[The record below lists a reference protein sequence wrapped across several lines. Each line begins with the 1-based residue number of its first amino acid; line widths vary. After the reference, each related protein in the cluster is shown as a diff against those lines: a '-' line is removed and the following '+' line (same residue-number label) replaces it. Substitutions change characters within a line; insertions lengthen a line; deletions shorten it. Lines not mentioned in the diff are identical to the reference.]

1 MVCPPKQGPLAESS
15 GWNKLV
21 KDIKEKFGL
30 DDARALKLAEIAF
43 YKKGD
48 MPSSEEAISIL
59 SNKGKDYTKTA
70 LKEKMKDFAAG
81 LKTGMDK
88 GFLAGQMRQ
97 GRSMDEDIRVLEQ
110 QVASGEIT
118 QKDLEARVKEL
129 KYEVGYKEAEARLAG
144 EISGKTSG
152 RKEGVDKQRA
162 FQKEFAARVKD
173 YLKTNESFRG
183 KISEKQ
189 MDAIVNKAAKIGTS
203 ERAYAKFTDYV
214 DKVIEKENYAED
226 LNEGT
231 SLRKKIKRSFADS
244 DDFVKR
250 MKGLDI
256 EKLSPEELIEFNQLS
271 KDYIDSTKPITSEGY
286 TPFEKEQNVL
296 KLEVLEKAV
305 SDKIIKETEDAYG
318 VLGLNKEE
326 ADLMNEFMSAEN
338 QDLFEYNLSEAK
350 QKQLR
355 YNLER
360 VSDYSLLGLKESLAA
375 NKEAMTESLGKT
387 TVDQLE
393 DISKVDVSIITDK
406 KDLADITRTINNNII
421 NGTNSNVGKVHT
433 TVKAYENEIKLKKI
447 ADGILIPVIG
457 SGRKIYYDTPILF
470 KALFGNRKVAA
481 AFRYLTGYDGV
492 VTSSSK
498 SETKTINKKK
508 LWDKFKKENN
518 ISNSAEED
526 IQIGIYS
533 RLNDVEKGNENESF
547 LNEKEQLKE
556 SINRAL
562 KSEDADTVQVGNFL
576 NNTYKEI
583 VEGANTHEDFVN
595 KYKQAFLKAVEA
607 SEWIS
612 NNIWKENMADF
623 KNHAESNLNETFD
636 GELRDSYHA
645 KSYYS
650 IDGKTDVIEP
660 GADAFDLKTGKP
672 KETGRSRARTL
683 KDKLPDGKIVDYRFE
698 YNTFKSYQ
706 DVLFEIGSFHDAGIM
721 YKISKLPGFDGIL
734 GGKKNADFFI
744 KTYNTQ
750 YDLLK
755 NGKKNLDEI
764 NRSIIASTARSLRN
778 IGSAIGLGRAS
789 QFISQ
794 TTPAVSA
801 LVQNRK
807 YFVDVVKTK
816 GVNNVELLNLR
827 QIGARGLELGA
838 AGRSEGVET
847 LAYNKITDTK
857 RALLRFVTEKTGR
870 AREISLTPLTYA
882 DITVAKKTFL
892 SFYLKYMNEAGV
904 NVTAKD
910 LATEHLR
917 LNETREKALSYAQQA
932 TDEMQGVSS
941 RAMLSEFKRNDSGD
955 WLAQAT
961 KNAILPFNNFASNTR
976 ARLTE
981 DIIKIRYGNKQ
992 QKSEAAKDLTGTLA
1006 ESVVYSA
1013 VNAFLVTG
1021 AIRYGLKQ
1029 VIAPIFGLS
1038 DEDNFSEYMS
1048 KKLKVFYTGIMREI
1062 FVSGY
1067 GSAVE
1072 TSGVELMNWF
1082 AYNIS
1087 KLDSDGDNQ
1096 KYYEWLKS
1104 EATFKPSYEAPSP
1117 DVVAKIANT
1126 IGGYGIPISAGR
1138 EALFTLKSGIT
1149 GVGRSEFEYSKAT
1162 EKGEGA
1168 TMDETMLLIQKKKGF
1183 ELTDEERN
1191 FHLFLGLM
1199 QGLSILGLGERDIMN
1214 ASRSIK
1220 NDISKM
1226 PPKSSGGQLGGK
1238 SFSKGFKKGKPL

>member
-21 KDIKEKFGL
+21 TDIKEKFGL
-30 DDARALKLAEIAF
+30 DDVRSSRLAEIAF
-43 YKKGD
+43 HKKGD
-48 MPSSEEAISIL
+48 MPTSEEAISIL
-59 SNKGKDYTKTA
+59 SDKGKNYTKSSLKEKIRDFATA
-70 LKEKMKDFAAG
+70 LKV
-81 LKTGMDK
+81 GMDK

-97 GRSMDEDIRVLEQ
+97 GRSMAEDIRLLEEK
-110 QVASGEIT
+110 VASGEIT
-118 QKDLEARVKEL
+118 QKDLESRVKEL
-129 KYEVGYKEAEARLAG
+129 KYEVGYKEAEGRLAG
-144 EISGKTSG
+144 EIAGKAAG
-152 RKEGVDKQRA
+152 RKEGVEKQRL
-162 FQKEFAARVKD
+162 FQKEFAAKVKD
-173 YLKTNESFRG
+173 YLKTNEKFKG
-183 KISEKQ
+183 KINEKQ
-189 MDAIVNKAAKIGTS
+189 MDAIVNRAAKIGTS

-231 SLRKKIKRSFADS
+231 SLRSKIKRSFADS

-250 MKGLDI
+250 MKKLDI
-256 EKLSPEELIEFNQLS
+256 EKLSPDELVEFNKLS
-271 KDYIDSTKPITSEGY
+271 KDYINSTKSITSEGY
-286 TPFEKEQNVL
+286 TPFEKDQSVL
-296 KLEVLEKAV
+296 KLEKLENAV

-326 ADLMNEFMSAEN
+326 ADLMNEFMSAEDK
-338 QDLFEYNLSEAK
+338 DLFEANLSEAK

-360 VSDYSLLGLKESLAA
+360 VSDYSLLGLRESLAS
-375 NKEAMTESLGKT
+375 NKEALTTSLGKK

-393 DISKVDVSIITDK
+393 DISKVDVSKITDK
-406 KDLADITRTINNNII
+406 KDLAEIVRTVNNNII

-433 TVKAYENEIKLKKI
+433 IVKGYENQAKLKII

-498 SETKTINKKK
+498 SETRTVNKKK

-518 ISNSAEED
+518 VGNSAEED

-533 RLNDVEKGNENESF
+533 RLSDVEKGNENESF
-547 LNEKEQLKE
+547 LNEKAQLKE

-562 KSEDADTVQVGNFL
+562 KSEDSDTVQVGNFL
-576 NNTYKEI
+576 DNIYNEI
-583 VEGANTHEDFVN
+583 VEGTNTHEDFVN
-595 KYKQAFLKAVEA
+595 KYKEAFPTAVKA

-612 NNIWKENMADF
+612 NNLWKENMADF

-636 GELRDSYHA
+636 GELRDSYHS

-650 IDGKTDVIEP
+650 IDGKVDVLEP
-660 GADAFDLKTGKP
+660 GADSFDLNTGKP

-683 KDKLPDGKIVDYRFE
+683 KDKLPDNKIVDYRFE
-698 YNTFKSYQ
+698 YNTFKNYQ
-706 DVLFEIGSFHDAGIM
+706 DVLFEIDSFHDAGIM
-721 YKISKLPGFDGIL
+721 YKISKLPGFNDIL
-734 GGKKNADFFI
+734 GGKKNADFFK
-744 KTYNTQ
+744 KTYNIQ
-750 YDLLK
+750 YDLLR
-755 NGKKNLDEI
+755 NGKRNVDEI
-764 NRSIIASTARSLRN
+764 NKSIIASTARSLRN

-789 QFISQ
+789 QIISQ
-794 TTPAVSA
+794 STPAISA
-801 LVQNRK
+801 LIQNRK

-816 GVNNVELLNLR
+816 GVNKVELLNLR

-838 AGRSEGVET
+838 AGRSEGIET
-847 LAYNKITDTK
+847 LAYNKITDTR
-857 RALLRFVTEKTGR
+857 RALLRFATEKTGK
-870 AREISLTPLTYA
+870 AREWSLTPLTYA

-917 LNETREKALSYAQQA
+917 LDETREKALSYAQQA

-955 WLAQAT
+955 WIAQAT
-961 KNAILPFNNFASNTR
+961 KNAILPFNNFASNTK
-976 ARLTE
+976 ARVIE
-981 DIIKIRYGNKQ
+981 NVIKIKYGNKDQ
-992 QKSEAAKDLTGTLA
+992 VAEAAKDLTGSIA
-1006 ESVVYSA
+1006 ESIVYSG
-1013 VNAFLVTG
+1013 VNALLVTG
-1021 AIRYGLKQ
+1021 AIRYGLRQ
-1029 VIAPIFGLS
+1029 VIAPIFGLK
-1038 DEDNFSEYMS
+1038 DEDDFSDYMS
-1048 KKLKVFYTGIMREI
+1048 KKMQLFYTGAIRE
-1062 FVSGY
+1062 VLLSGF

-1072 TSGVELMNWF
+1072 TSGVELLNWF

-1087 KLDSDGDNQ
+1087 KLDSDGTDK

-1126 IGGYGIPISAGR
+1126 IGGYGIAISAGR
-1138 EALFTLKSGIT
+1138 EAFFSLKSGIT
-1149 GVGRSEFEYSKAT
+1149 GVGRREFEFSKIT
-1162 EKGEGA
+1162 EKGEDA
-1168 TMDETMLLIQKKKGF
+1168 TMDDTMLLVQKKKGF
-1183 ELTDEERN
+1183 ELSDEERN

-1199 QGLSILGLGERDIMN
+1199 QGLSILGIGERDIMN

-1220 NDISKM
+1220 NDITKI
-1226 PPKSSGGQLGGK
+1226 PPKSSGGELGGK
-1238 SFSKGFKKGKPL
+1238 SFSKGFKRGKPL